1 MRCDM
6 KLIEILRRIYYMLIY
21 YYQKFQF
28 IVLSIVVVGIVDYFF
43 LYEILVSLMPL
54 MSILALEIAPVFIII
69 LSIIIIRG
77 IIKFIRKKVKENKHY
92 QFV

>member
-54 MSILALEIAPVFIII
+54 MSILALEIAPVFI